1 MKTKL
6 FILFSFIILFSCNP
20 KKTNKVVISG
30 EISNLKGVVYLEG
43 SENKFNGTTSDNG
56 AFKIVVEISQPNY
69 FKLKTDKSEILLFL
83 FPGDNITVE
92 FDNNNWMQ
100 NIHFSGDRTKELIY
114 LLDFNRL
121 YNSVADTFDIAKY
134 YSLDPD
140 TFLKTV
146 DSYKQTFLDL
156 LNKNDRIN
164 KEFKK
169 IEMQRIIYI
178 WSWDKNTYPKNHLL
192 YSKEKAKLPDDYFNY
207 IKDLN
212 LNDTSLMRL
221 SDYTD
226 FLKTYVDLKYHLKV
240 ENDSIKKYD
249 RNLKTKIQIEV
260 IDENFDNSKIRDYLL
275 SNTMLSQIEDLSV
288 DSADLARFESL
299 CQNKNLKSNV
309 IAKFNNISPLLKGQA
324 APRFKINSQSNQVI
338 SLDDFKGKYLYIDFW
353 ATYCVPCIREIPY
366 LNQLGKDFKGK
377 NIAFLGICIES
388 PREHWEKI
396 ISEKK
401 PSGIQI
407 WLDKDQTDKIKND
420 FKITVEP
427 TYVLIDKN
435 GNFVDS
441 RAPRPSENIKEI
453 LNKLSGL

>member
-1 MKTKL
+1 
-6 FILFSFIILFSCNP
+6 
-20 KKTNKVVISG
+20 
-30 EISNLKGVVYLEG
+30 
-43 SENKFNGTTSDNG
+43 
-56 AFKIVVEISQPNY
+56 
-69 FKLKTDKSEILLFL
+69 
-83 FPGDNITVE
+83 
-92 FDNNNWMQ
+92 MQ

-114 LLDFNRL
+114 LLDFNKL

-140 TFLKTV
+140 RFLKTV

-156 LNKNDRIN
+156 LNKTDRIN

-226 FLKTYVDLKYHLKV
+226 FLKTYVDLKYYLKV

-260 IDENFDNSKIRDYLL
+260 IDENFDNSKIRDLFYYLIL
-275 SNTMLSQIEDLSV
+275 CYRKLKIYPLILQ
-288 DSADLARFESL
+288 DLARFESL

-324 APRFKINSQSNQVI
+324 APRFRINSQSNQVI

-366 LNQLGKDFKGK
+366 LNKLEKDFKGK
-377 NIAFLGICIES
+377 NIVFLGICIES
-388 PREHWEKI
+388 PREHWERI
-396 ISEKK
+396 ISEKQ

-427 TYVLIDKN
+427 TYILIDKN

-441 RAPRPSENIKEI
+441 RAPRPSEKY
-453 LNKLSGL
+453 LRKF